1 MSRLLRDFFS
11 RYWWAVLLGAAYS
24 IIVFMDGKFAP
35 AGVMGITGAV
45 LISWDM
51 MRGAYGVCRTLPLP
65 QRVLM
70 RTIWLEGV
78 VLAPLVYAVW
88 CPVMFLAASAFTDAP
103 IFTGQNAPLSI
114 ALTTIAGMG
123 YAAVMMLLLP
133 FLPRPGVVEDQWR
146 LSGILAGGL
155 WGLLCGVAFFLPVM
169 LGKGHA
175 PGAPWSYTVLAAAP
189 VVVALSYFRTTRI
202 LLPGRAVQ
210 SRRAVAAQPSY
221 PSSNFAMW
229 VGFWVPQ
236 VLMVFALFVLSV
248 AMTGAMLALR
258 GGEIAVKSALTVGIF
273 MMVIFAPMTAL
284 VWFNSLR
291 ALRALPMTSL
301 RLTLFLLTFPT
312 VTVMVITLFMIVLF
326 TAQGEPGMVRPCM
339 MAGLTG
345 FGFGCALCTVF
356 ARFGQSVSML
366 FVMAMMPLFMFY
378 QQKMTPLWL
387 IAGQVA
393 VFFLWHTVKS
403 SSRAYRWKAFN
414 IPR

>member
-11 RYWWAVLLGAAYS
+11 RYWWAVLLGATYS

-45 LISWDM
+45 LISWDR
-51 MRGAYGVCRTLPLP
+51 MRGAYGVYRTLPIP
-65 QRVLM
+65 HRVLM

-88 CPVMFLAASAFTDAP
+88 CPVMLLAASAFTDAP
-103 IFTGQNAPLSI
+103 FFAGQNAPLSI
-114 ALTTIAGMG
+114 VLTTLAGMG

-155 WGLLCGVAFFLPVM
+155 WGLLCGMAFFLPVM
-169 LGKGHA
+169 FEGHV

-210 SRRAVAAQPSY
+210 SGRAVATQPSY
-221 PSSNFAMW
+221 PSSNLAMW
-229 VGFWVPQ
+229 VRFWVPQ

-258 GGEIAVKSALTVGIF
+258 GGENAFKSSLGMGIF

-284 VWFNSLR
+284 VWVNSLR

-312 VTVMVITLFMIVLF
+312 VTVFVITVFMVLLF
-326 TAQGEPGMVRPCM
+326 TVLGEPGMVRPCM

-345 FGFGCALCTVF
+345 LGFGCALCTVF

-387 IAGQVA
+387 LAGLA
-393 VFFLWHTVKS
+393 AFFFLWHTVKTS
-403 SSRAYRWKAFN
+403 SGAYRWKAFN